1 VISYLETVVGTTQKV
16 DSDLPRDAFE
26 CAKQGRDLFNV
37 RERYVEPI
45 VAMQDFDLE
54 FPDPIE
60 FAYYAIYNLFRK
72 YTGTE
77 DVDDWLIV
85 NQALA
90 SAPDETKCTALL
102 AAAIDEALR
111 PAPHGPH

>member
-85 NQALA
+85 NQAA
-90 SAPDETKCTALL
+90 SSETDETQWVPLL
-102 AAAIDEALR
+102 EATIRQAKGEATL
-111 PAPHGPH
+111 